1 MASRDKL
8 STLKLKAHTE
18 RNKRVVS
25 HFRKDNMTT
34 KKTTAKP
41 KQKIYKKA
49 PTKQTEAKTSTSI
62 FLIKNKTYDILKAL
76 ATIILPAIATLY
88 ATIAAIWGFGFSAEV
103 NATIEAIICFIN
115 AILGLYLNQSS
126 KAYHKGD

>member
-1 MASRDKL
+1 
-8 STLKLKAHTE
+8 
-18 RNKRVVS
+18 
-25 HFRKDNMTT
+25 MTT
-34 KKTTAKP
+34 KKPTTKKSTP

-49 PTKQTEAKTSTSI
+49 PSKKTPAVKSNSI
-62 FLIKNKTYDILKAL
+62 FLIKNSTYDILKAL

-88 ATIAAIWGFGFSAEV
+88 ITLAAIWGFGLANEV

-115 AILGLYLNQSS
+115 ALLGLFLSQSS

>member
-1 MASRDKL
+1 
-8 STLKLKAHTE
+8 
-18 RNKRVVS
+18 
-25 HFRKDNMTT
+25 MTT
-34 KKTTAKP
+34 KKSTTS

-49 PTKQTEAKTSTSI
+49 PTKSEPVKVTPSFFQ
-62 FLIKNKTYDILKAL
+62 IKNSTYDVLKAL

-88 ATIAAIWGFGFSAEV
+88 ITLASIWGFGLANEV

-115 AILGLYLNQSS
+115 ALLGLFIAQSS

>member
-1 MASRDKL
+1 MA
-8 STLKLKAHTE
+8 
-18 RNKRVVS
+18 
-25 HFRKDNMTT
+25 T
-34 KKTTAKP
+34 KKTITKKSSP
-41 KQKIYKKA
+41 KQKIYKKTPSKQA
-49 PTKQTEAKTSTSI
+49 PVKVDSSF

-88 ATIAAIWGFGFSAEV
+88 ATIAAIWGFGFSSEV

-115 AILGLYLNQSS
+115 ALLGLYLKQSS

>member
-1 MASRDKL
+1 
-8 STLKLKAHTE
+8 
-18 RNKRVVS
+18 
-25 HFRKDNMTT
+25 MTT
-34 KKTTAKP
+34 KKTTTKKSAP
-41 KQKIYKKA
+41 KQKIYKKTVSKVEA
-49 PTKQTEAKTSTSI
+49 PVKTGSSI

-88 ATIAAIWGFGFSAEV
+88 ITLAAIWGFGLANEV

-115 AILGLYLNQSS
+115 ALLGLFLSQSS

>member
-1 MASRDKL
+1 
-8 STLKLKAHTE
+8 
-18 RNKRVVS
+18 
-25 HFRKDNMTT
+25 MTT
-34 KKTTAKP
+34 KKTTTKKSAP
-41 KQKIYKKA
+41 KQKIYKKTVSKVE
-49 PTKQTEAKTSTSI
+49 PVKTGSSI

-88 ATIAAIWGFGFSAEV
+88 IALASIWGFGLANEV

-115 AILGLYLNQSS
+115 ALLGLFIAQSS

>member
-1 MASRDKL
+1 
-8 STLKLKAHTE
+8 
-18 RNKRVVS
+18 
-25 HFRKDNMTT
+25 MTT
-34 KKTTAKP
+34 KKSTTP

-49 PTKQTEAKTSTSI
+49 PAKSEPVKVTPS
-62 FLIKNKTYDILKAL
+62 FLLIKNSTYDVLKAL

-88 ATIAAIWGFGFSAEV
+88 ITLAAIWGFGLANEV

-115 AILGLYLNQSS
+115 ALLGLFIAQSS

>member
-1 MASRDKL
+1 MA
-8 STLKLKAHTE
+8 
-18 RNKRVVS
+18 
-25 HFRKDNMTT
+25 T
-34 KKTTAKP
+34 KKTPAKKSSP

-49 PTKQTEAKTSTSI
+49 PTKQEPVKVDSSI

-76 ATIILPAIATLY
+76 ATIILPALATLY

-115 AILGLYLNQSS
+115 ALLGLYLKQSS

>member
-1 MASRDKL
+1 
-8 STLKLKAHTE
+8 
-18 RNKRVVS
+18 
-25 HFRKDNMTT
+25 MTT
-34 KKTTAKP
+34 KKTTTKKSAP

-49 PTKQTEAKTSTSI
+49 PTKSEPVKATPSFFQ
-62 FLIKNKTYDILKAL
+62 IKNSTYDILKAL

-88 ATIAAIWGFGFSAEV
+88 ITLAAIWGFGLANEV

-115 AILGLYLNQSS
+115 ALLGLFIAQSS

>member
-1 MASRDKL
+1 
-8 STLKLKAHTE
+8 
-18 RNKRVVS
+18 
-25 HFRKDNMTT
+25 MTT
-34 KKTTAKP
+34 KKSTTP

-49 PTKQTEAKTSTSI
+49 PTKSEPVKVTPS
-62 FLIKNKTYDILKAL
+62 FLLIKNSTYNVLKAL

-88 ATIAAIWGFGFSAEV
+88 ITLANIWGFGLANEV

-115 AILGLYLNQSS
+115 ALLGLFLHESS

>member
-1 MASRDKL
+1 
-8 STLKLKAHTE
+8 
-18 RNKRVVS
+18 
-25 HFRKDNMTT
+25 MTT
-34 KKTTAKP
+34 KKTTTKKTAP
-41 KQKIYKKA
+41 KQKIYKKTVSKVE
-49 PTKQTEAKTSTSI
+49 PVKTGSSI

-88 ATIAAIWGFGFSAEV
+88 ITLASIWGFGLANEV

-115 AILGLYLNQSS
+115 ALLGLFIAQSS

>member
-1 MASRDKL
+1 
-8 STLKLKAHTE
+8 
-18 RNKRVVS
+18 
-25 HFRKDNMTT
+25 MTT
-34 KKTTAKP
+34 KKTTTKKTAP
-41 KQKIYKKA
+41 KQKIYKKTVSKVE
-49 PTKQTEAKTSTSI
+49 PVKTGSSI

-88 ATIAAIWGFGFSAEV
+88 IALASIWGFGLANEV

-115 AILGLYLNQSS
+115 ALLGLFIAQSS

>member
-1 MASRDKL
+1 
-8 STLKLKAHTE
+8 
-18 RNKRVVS
+18 
-25 HFRKDNMTT
+25 MTT
-34 KKTTAKP
+34 KKSTTP
-41 KQKIYKKA
+41 KQKIYKKTVSKVE
-49 PTKQTEAKTSTSI
+49 PVKTGSNI

-88 ATIAAIWGFGFSAEV
+88 ITLAAIWGFGLANEV

-115 AILGLYLNQSS
+115 ALLGLFIAQSS

>member
-1 MASRDKL
+1 
-8 STLKLKAHTE
+8 
-18 RNKRVVS
+18 
-25 HFRKDNMTT
+25 MTT
-34 KKTTAKP
+34 KKSTKQ

-49 PTKQTEAKTSTSI
+49 PAKSEPVKTTPS
-62 FLIKNKTYDILKAL
+62 FLLIKNSTYNVLKAL

-88 ATIAAIWGFGFSAEV
+88 ITLANIWGFGLANEV

-115 AILGLYLNQSS
+115 ALLGLFLHESS

>member
-1 MASRDKL
+1 
-8 STLKLKAHTE
+8 
-18 RNKRVVS
+18 
-25 HFRKDNMTT
+25 MTT
-34 KKTTAKP
+34 KKTTP
-41 KQKIYKKA
+41 KQKLYKKTVKKVEE
-49 PTKQTEAKTSTSI
+49 PAKTGSSI

-88 ATIAAIWGFGFSAEV
+88 ITLAAIWGFGLANEV

-115 AILGLYLNQSS
+115 ALLGLFLSQSS